1 MRVCRRP
8 VGGCT
13 AQFNRHHSYYDGLA
27 QIQIIS
33 YSVAGCIKRCS
44 WLLPQ
49 LPQRRDTDI
58 QVFFWYHSLQILI
71 FTHFVDNNG
80 FVLVHASAVQVK
92 RARNQLNLALLTCHS
107 VITVDT
113 SISARWMLQGKKHPW
128 IALFSL
134 ILVFNKAS
142 KLYNRPLTKKTLAL
156 WLRASR
162 DVRTHND
169 NTDNTT
175 HCSPAF
181 QCRHIARPHRYL
193 THFWV
198 YYDMNSGQLTW

>member
-1 MRVCRRP
+1 MNMNVLFMLEIELLNSVKNVFTKEALMRVCRRP

-58 QVFFWYHSLQILI
+58 QVFFWYHSLQMLI

-113 SISARWMLQGKKHPW
+113 SISARWMLQGKKHP
-128 IALFSL
+128 
-134 ILVFNKAS
+134 
-142 KLYNRPLTKKTLAL
+142 
-156 WLRASR
+156 
-162 DVRTHND
+162 
-169 NTDNTT
+169 
-175 HCSPAF
+175 
-181 QCRHIARPHRYL
+181 
-193 THFWV
+193 
-198 YYDMNSGQLTW
+198 